1 MRGAARNARP
11 RQALLSAVRYELFIG
26 LRYLRAKRREA
37 FISLIT
43 IISTL
48 GIAIGVMTLDI
59 TLAVMTGFEEDLRDR
74 ILGFNPHISIWSYL
88 GSMENSDELAAQAR
102 AVSGVASA
110 EPFVYGPLMLTAGDH
125 FAGVLV
131 RGVAPGPAASSDLA
145 ARLRSGSIEQ
155 LGRLYA
161 VPLRDGRGATVQLP
175 AIILG
180 GELARKL
187 GVSVGETVGVAATGP
202 GSTVPRL
209 NSFVVVGEFAS
220 GMPDYDAGLAYVG
233 LADAQRL
240 FEMGDAVTGI
250 EVKVT
255 DLYRADAIAREVSAA
270 VGRGY
275 RVRDWM
281 EANHNLFSALALQ
294 KTAYAIVLLLIVTIA
309 AFTVLATLIMVVME
323 KRKDIAILKSMGAP
337 RAAIARVFIYK
348 GLVIGALGTLLGNL
362 GGILGCWLLA
372 NYRVID
378 LPKDVFFVSTV
389 PVTVRPV
396 YFVIV
401 TAATLAICLLATLYP
416 ARQAARLVPVDILR
430 YE

>member
-1 MRGAARNARP
+1 M
-11 RQALLSAVRYELFIG
+11 RYELFIG

-59 TLAVMTGFEEDLRDR
+59 TLSVMTGFEEDLRDR
-74 ILGFNPHISIWSYL
+74 ILGFNPHVSIWSYI
-88 GSMENSDELAAQAR
+88 GPMDGYEDVASKVR
-102 AVSGVASA
+102 AVPGVASA
-110 EPFVYGPLMLTAGDH
+110 EPFVYGQLMLSTPEH

-131 RGVAPGPAASSDLA
+131 RGIIPTAAANPDLIGRMRA
-145 ARLRSGSIEQ
+145 GSVEQ
-155 LGRLYA
+155 LDRQFA
-161 VPLRDGRGATVQLP
+161 VPLQDGRGATVQLP
-175 AIILG
+175 GIIIG
-180 GELARKL
+180 SELAKRL
-187 GVSVGETVGVAATGP
+187 GVHVGDALSVASAGAGASGVP
-202 GSTVPRL
+202 HIR
-209 NSFVVVGEFAS
+209 SFVVAGEFDS

-240 FEMGDAVTGI
+240 YEMGDAVTGI

-255 DLYRADAIAREVSAA
+255 DLYGADAIGRQISSAL
-270 VGRGY
+270 GTGF

-281 EANHNLFSALALQ
+281 EANHNLFSALKLQ
-294 KTAYAIVLLLIVTIA
+294 KTVYFIVLLLIILVA

-337 RAAIARVFIYK
+337 HAAIARVFIFK
-348 GLVIGALGTLLGNL
+348 GLVIGTLGTLIGNL
-362 GGILGCWLLA
+362 GGYGGCWLLQH
-372 NYRVID
+372 YHFIE

-389 PVTVRPV
+389 PVTIYPE
-396 YFVIV
+396 YFIAV
-401 TAATLAICLLATLYP
+401 TIAAMLICLLATLYP
-416 ARQAARLVPVDILR
+416 ARQAARLAPVDIIR

>member
-1 MRGAARNARP
+1 
-11 RQALLSAVRYELFIG
+11 LRYELFIG

-74 ILGFNPHISIWSYL
+74 ILGFNPHVSIWSYL
-88 GSMENSDELAAQAR
+88 GPMEGHAEVAEKVRGLP
-102 AVSGVASA
+102 GVASA
-110 EPFVYGPLMLTAGDH
+110 QPFVYGQLMLSTPEH

-131 RGVAPGPAASSDLA
+131 RGIPPTTAANPDLA
-145 ARLRSGSIEQ
+145 TRLRAGSIEQ
-155 LGRLYA
+155 LERQFA
-161 VPLRDGRGATVQLP
+161 VPLQEGRGATVQLP
-175 AIILG
+175 GIIIG
-180 GELARKL
+180 AELERRL
-187 GVSVGETVGVAATGP
+187 GVHVGDTVSVASAGGGASG
-202 GSTVPRL
+202 VPRL
-209 NSFVVVGEFAS
+209 RSFVVVGEFDS
-220 GMPDYDAGLAYVG
+220 GMPDYDASLAYVG

-240 FEMGDAVTGI
+240 YEMGDAVTGV

-255 DLYRADAIAREVSAA
+255 DLYAADEIARRIAA
-270 VGRGY
+270 TLGSGY

-281 EANHNLFSALALQ
+281 EANHNLFSALKLQ
-294 KTAYAIVLLLIVTIA
+294 KTVYFIVLLLIILVA

-337 RAAIARVFIYK
+337 QAAIGRVFIFK
-348 GLVIGALGTLLGNL
+348 GLVIGAFGTLLGSV
-362 GGILGCWLLA
+362 GGYAGCWLLQH
-372 NYRVID
+372 YHFIE

-389 PVTVRPV
+389 PVTVYPQ
-396 YFVIV
+396 YFVAVIG
-401 TAATLAICLLATLYP
+401 AALVICLLATLYP
-416 ARQAARLVPVDILR
+416 ARQAARLVPVDVIR